1 MSDRP
6 IIAGM
11 ATMPRRAALLRDA
24 LAVVLPQV
32 DQLHLFLDRFE
43 HVPDAT
49 QHDKIVVYRSQEH
62 GDLRA
67 NGKLLGLTAAPPE
80 AIYFTMDDDIAYP
93 ANYVARMAAHLARYQ
108 YRVALG
114 VHGLTL
120 HPPITRYLESR
131 RSTPR
136 SKPLRIDR
144 AVHFLGTDT
153 VAFPADLARFDVR
166 GWSAFN
172 MVDLMFG
179 LELARR
185 RIPRVI
191 ISRKRRW
198 VHDVEPADG
207 ESIFAQLKKDD
218 TRQTALAKQL
228 VELDGV
234 RPLEPE
240 GGWLARV
247 GATARERLGN

>member
-1 MSDRP
+1 MSGRP
-6 IIAGM
+6 LIAGM

-24 LAVVLPQV
+24 LTVVLPQV

-43 HVPDAT
+43 QVPEVI
-49 QHDKIVVYRSQEH
+49 QHEKIIVYRSQEH

-67 NGKLLGLTAAPPE
+67 NGKLLGLTAAPAE
-80 AIYFTMDDDIAYP
+80 AIYFTMDDDIVYP
-93 ANYVARMAAHLARYQ
+93 ANYVARMAAHLARYDHG
-108 YRVALG
+108 VALG

-120 HPPITRYLESR
+120 HPPITRYLENR

-166 GWSAFN
+166 RWSAFN

-198 VHDVEPADG
+198 VYDVEPADG
-207 ESIFAQLKKDD
+207 DSIFAQLKKDD

-228 VELDGV
+228 VELDGA
-234 RPLEPE
+234 RPLEPN
-240 GGWLARV
+240 GGWLARA
-247 GATARERLGN
+247 GATVREKVAR